1 MGLWEWPWDR
11 RRRGPSGLGPTSTA
25 EEVTAGVD
33 ATHLTAIVTGATNG
47 IGRETARVLAR
58 RGAEVIIPART
69 MESGNAV
76 KQSIAEEVPGS
87 RLHVMEMDLAS
98 LDSVRRFATA
108 FDSSHT
114 HLNILMYATLTHSLT

>member
-1 MGLWEWPWDR
+1 MER
-11 RRRGPSGLGPTSTA
+11 RKKRNA
-25 EEVTAGVD
+25 
-33 ATHLTAIVTGATNG
+33 GATNG

-114 HLNILMYATLTHSLT
+114 HLNILMYATLTHSLTHMIAVCKMFRR